1 LYLPHS
7 GKGTANV
14 GDGDGTA
21 YDQGNVQG
29 VDYLSAAPA
38 NFTTANQVIG
48 NAIIAA
54 EDGGGDQAEELL
66 GSGVE
71 RAGFVGL
78 VIQSEEALDAEVA
91 AIEDFVVEFGAGFL
105 EIVERVRHGAS
116 GKIATLCMG
125 EGKMRVCS
133 CTLCRKVLDNKNH
146 RG

>member
-1 LYLPHS
+1 
-7 GKGTANV
+7 V

-66 GSGVE
+66 GSAVE
-71 RAGFVGL
+71 RTGFVGL

-105 EIVERVRHGAS
+105 EIVERVRHGPS
-116 GKIATLCMG
+116 GKIATLCTG
-125 EGKMRVCS
+125 EGKMRVCRV
-133 CTLCRKVLDNKNH
+133 LCKEKYLKSNAYSRSP
-146 RG
+146 

>member
-1 LYLPHS
+1 
-7 GKGTANV
+7 V
-14 GDGDGTA
+14 GDGDGAA

-54 EDGGGDQAEELL
+54 EDGRGDQAEELH
-66 GSGVE
+66 GSAVE
-71 RAGFVGL
+71 RTGFVGL

-91 AIEDFVVEFGAGFL
+91 AIEDFVVEF
-105 EIVERVRHGAS
+105 ERVRHGAS
-116 GKIATLCMG
+116 GKIATLCMV
-125 EGKMRVCS
+125 EGKMRVCR
-133 CTLCRKVLDNKNH
+133 CTLLKKVLDNKNH

>member
-7 GKGTANV
+7 GKGAANV

-21 YDQGNVQG
+21 YDQGDIQS

-38 NFTTANQVIG
+38 NFAAANQVIG
-48 NAIIAA
+48 NAVIAA
-54 EDGGGDQAEELL
+54 QDGGSDQAEELL

-71 RAGFVGL
+71 RTGFVGL

-116 GKIATLCMG
+116 GKIATLCLG
-125 EGKMRVCS
+125 EGKMRVCAFS
-133 CTLCRKVLDNKNH
+133 FTAKST
-146 RG
+146 

>member
-71 RAGFVGL
+71 RTGFVGL

-116 GKIATLCMG
+116 GIATLCMG

-133 CTLCRKVLDNKNH
+133 CTLRRKVLDNKNH